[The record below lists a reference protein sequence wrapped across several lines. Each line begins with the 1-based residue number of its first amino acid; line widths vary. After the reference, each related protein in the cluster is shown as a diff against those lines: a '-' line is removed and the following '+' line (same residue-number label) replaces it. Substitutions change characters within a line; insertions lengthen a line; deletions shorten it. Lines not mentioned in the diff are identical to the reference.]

1 MRSPA
6 AEQARRE
13 SKPLVDAWITRIIDT
28 DLARGRSQ
36 HDFRGGDVTKQVRS
50 LVPDLNAKDF
60 DVYQGGGNIFQV
72 RYSEKGPTVVQVRPF
87 AQRTVRLRFT

>member
-6 AEQARRE
+6 TDLARRR
-13 SKPLVDAWITRIIDT
+13 SKPLVDAWIKRIIDT

-36 HDFRGGDVTKQVRS
+36 NDYRGGDVTQQVRK
-50 LVPDLNAKDF
+50 LVPDLNAKGF

-72 RYSEKGPTVVQVRPF
+72 RYSHDGPTVVQVRPF
-87 AQRTVRLRFT
+87 AQRTVRLLFT